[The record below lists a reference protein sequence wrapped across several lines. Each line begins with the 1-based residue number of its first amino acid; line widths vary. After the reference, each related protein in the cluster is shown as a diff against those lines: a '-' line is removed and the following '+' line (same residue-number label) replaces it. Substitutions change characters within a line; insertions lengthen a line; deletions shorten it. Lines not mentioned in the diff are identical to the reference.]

1 MTTRIGID
9 FGTANTVVAGW
20 DHALD
25 RGSPIPLPGLDLT
38 RDGGRGVDQRV
49 VPSRIAFS
57 AADERRWVGAQV
69 TPAMTGDPGI
79 EVFQSAKSAV
89 TGRTVD
95 IPRRLGGDRTVTA
108 REAATRFLSDVM
120 ASAVLAVDAGD
131 LEIVATAPVESFD
144 TYRDWLV
151 REVGEDAGGARL
163 RVLDEATA
171 AAVGYSARLN
181 PGEVFLVFDFGAG
194 TLDTS
199 VVKVLDPSNATAG
212 AAVRTISKAGLD
224 LGGDHIDALLAE
236 HAAEQA
242 AVPLGDAEAYNRVF
256 RDLLRSAEKAKVALT
271 EAESAVIE
279 AGPHR
284 VEIGRAEFEGLLR
297 KRDVLGRVS
306 RALRKTLDGA
316 AAKGFPAAEI
326 TKVFLVG
333 GTSLIPA
340 VQDVLALQFPPDILH
355 LDRPLEA
362 VAAGAAGIAGGYELS
377 DHIQHDYAI
386 RHVNRDT
393 GVYEFETLV
402 EAGTEYPTPEPV
414 KQLTI
419 KAIRDGQKHLG
430 IAVYELAHAS
440 QREASTDLEIMFD
453 ANGGAR
459 TVAVTA
465 QRLQERSR
473 LWLNE
478 DSPTFLEADPPAEA
492 GVDRF
497 RLDFRVDAQKR
508 LTVSAYDLRRNTLVL
523 DRQPVVRLS

>member
-20 DHALD
+20 DHDLD
-25 RGSPIPLPGLDLT
+25 RGEPIPLPGLDLN
-38 RDGGRGVDQRV
+38 REGVSGVDQRV

-57 AADERRWVGAQV
+57 ATDDRRWVGAQV
-69 TPAMTGDPGI
+69 TPEMAEDPGVV
-79 EVFQSAKSAV
+79 VFQSTKGAV

-95 IPRRLGGDRTVTA
+95 VPRRLGDDRTVTA
-108 REAATRFLSDVM
+108 REAATRFLSDVT
-120 ASAVLAVDAGD
+120 AAAILTVDADD

-163 RVLDEATA
+163 RVVDEATA

-224 LGGDHIDALLAE
+224 LGGDHIDAMLAE
-236 HAAEQA
+236 VAAERA
-242 AVPLGDAEAYNRVF
+242 GLPLGDAEGYNRVF
-256 RDLLRSAEKAKVALT
+256 RELLRSAEKAKIALT
-271 EAESAVIE
+271 TAESAVIE

-284 VEIGRAEFEGLLR
+284 AEIGRDEFESLLR
-297 KRDVLGRVS
+297 KKDVLGRIN

-316 AAKGFPAAEI
+316 AAKGFPADEI
-326 TKVFLVG
+326 SKVFLVG

-340 VQDVLALQFPPDILH
+340 VQEVLSLQFPPDILH
-355 LDRPLEA
+355 MDRPLEA

-393 GVYEFETLV
+393 GAYEFETIV
-402 EAGTEYPTPEPV
+402 KAGTEYPTPEPV

-419 KAIRDGQKHLG
+419 KAIRDGQRQLG

-440 QREASTDLEIMFD
+440 YREASSDLEIVFD

-478 DSPTFLEADPPAEA
+478 DSPTFLEADPPAQA

-497 RLDFRVDAQKR
+497 RLDFRVDEQKR
-508 LTVSAYDLRRNTLVL
+508 LTVSAYDLVRNTLVL

>member
-9 FGTANTVVAGW
+9 FGTANTVVARW
-20 DHALD
+20 DHARD
-25 RGSPIPLPGLDLT
+25 RGEPIPLPGLDLA

-49 VPSRIAFS
+49 VPSRVAF
-57 AADERRWVGAQV
+57 AADGGRRWVGAQV
-69 TPAMTGDPGI
+69 TPDVADDPDVT
-79 EVFQSAKSAV
+79 VFQSMKSAV
-89 TGRTVD
+89 TGRIVD
-95 IPRRLGGDRTVTA
+95 VPRRLGGGRTVTA
-108 REAATRFLSDVM
+108 REAATRFLSDVT
-120 ASAVLAVDAGD
+120 ASAILAVDTAD

-144 TYRDWLV
+144 AYRDWLV

-163 RVLDEATA
+163 RVVDEATA

-199 VVKVLDPSNATAG
+199 VVKVVDPVDAAAG
-212 AAVRTISKAGLD
+212 AAVRTVSKAGLD

-236 HAAEQA
+236 HAAERA
-242 AVPLGDAEAYNRVF
+242 GIPLGDAEGYNRAF
-256 RDLLRSAEKAKVALT
+256 RGLLRAAEKAKVALT
-271 EAESAVIE
+271 AAESAVIE

-284 VEIGRAEFEGLLR
+284 VEIDRGEFEALL
-297 KRDVLGRVS
+297 KKKDVLGRVN

-316 AAKGFPAAEI
+316 AAKGFPADEI
-326 TKVFLVG
+326 AKVFLVG
-333 GTSLIPA
+333 GTSLVPA
-340 VQDVLALQFPPDILH
+340 VRDVLALQFPPDALH
-355 LDRPLEA
+355 MDRPLEA

-386 RHVNRDT
+386 RHVDRDT
-393 GVYEFETLV
+393 GAYEFETIV

-419 KAIRDGQKHLG
+419 KAIRDGQRKLG

-440 QREASTDLEIMFD
+440 YRDASADLEIVFD

-465 QRLQERSR
+465 QRRQERSR

-508 LTVSAYDLRRNTLVL
+508 LTVSAYDLLRNTLVL